1 MKVNNKVQTKKLCNP
16 KSFIIFS
23 VFFSFLPAGIMCAL
37 NYGRCGDNRKKWTI
51 LLSTILGFI
60 ALITV
65 VSLFTLNTSNTSAIF
80 FPINI
85 GVGILLWCIQRKLYE
100 EHIQKG
106 GQRAS
111 YLLPIITGLIVFSIS
126 AAWVFYSIYVPDK
139 VLSYTNNHIFYTN
152 NVTETQ
158 AKELGDYLKTKSYFA
173 SNTQIDLKIDKQ
185 EDMYVLSVVVK
196 EDYLNNEDFI
206 NSMKTFSKE
215 LSQKVFENDKVRIN
229 FCDDR
234 FKALKYVRAD

>member
-1 MKVNNKVQTKKLCNP
+1 MKANKKVPIKKLWNP

-37 NYGRCGDNRKKWTI
+37 NYGRCGDKRKKWTV

-65 VSLFTLNTSNTSAIF
+65 ASFFSINTSAIF
-80 FPINI
+80 LGINI
-85 GVGILLWCIQRKLYE
+85 GVGIFLMNFQRKLYE
-100 EHIQKG
+100 EHIQNG
-106 GQRAS
+106 GQKAS
-111 YLLPIITGLIVFSIS
+111 YFLPIIVGLIVFSVS
-126 AAWVFYSIYVPDK
+126 AASIFYSIYVPDK
-139 VLSYTNNHIFYTN
+139 VLTYTNNHLFYTN

-173 SNTQIDLKIDKQ
+173 SNTQIDTKIDKQ
-185 EDMYVLSVVVK
+185 EDLYVLSLVVK
-196 EDYLNNEDFI
+196 EEYQNNEEFI
-206 NSMKTFSKE
+206 KSMKAFSKE
-215 LSQKVFENDKVRIN
+215 LSQKVFENNKVRIN

-234 FKALKYVRAD
+234 FKALKYVSAD

>member
-1 MKVNNKVQTKKLCNP
+1 MKVNNKVQTKKLWNP

-37 NYGRCGDNRKKWTI
+37 NYGRCGDNRKKWTV

-60 ALITV
+60 VLITA
-65 VSLFTLNTSNTSAIF
+65 VSFLSINISAIF
-80 FPINI
+80 FCVNI
-85 GVGILLWCIQRKLYE
+85 GVGIFLWKLQQKLYK
-100 EHIQKG
+100 EHIEKG

-158 AKELGDYLKTKSYFA
+158 ANELGDYLKTKSYFA

-185 EDMYVLSVVVK
+185 EDMYVLSLVVK

-206 NSMKTFSKE
+206 NSMKAFSKE

-234 FKALKYVRAD
+234 FKALKYVSAD

>member
-1 MKVNNKVQTKKLCNP
+1 MKKINKIPQKKLWNP

-37 NYGRCGDNRKKWTI
+37 NYGRCGDNRKKWAV
-51 LLSTILGFI
+51 LLSTIIGFI
-60 ALITV
+60 ALIV
-65 VSLFTLNTSNTSAIF
+65 AASFLSINTSAIF
-80 FPINI
+80 LGINI
-85 GVGILLWCIQRKLYE
+85 GIGTSLGMLQQKLYK
-100 EHIQKG
+100 EHIEKG

-126 AAWVFYSIYVPDK
+126 AAWIFYSIYVPDK
-139 VLSYTNNHIFYTN
+139 VLTYTNNHIFYTN
-152 NVTETQ
+152 NVPETQ

-185 EDMYVLSVVVK
+185 EDMYVLSLVVK

-206 NSMKTFSKE
+206 NSMKAFSKE

-234 FKALKYVRAD
+234 FKALKYISAD

>member
-1 MKVNNKVQTKKLCNP
+1 MKANNKVQTKKLWNP

-37 NYGRCGDNRKKWTI
+37 NYGRCGDNRKKWTV
-51 LLSTILGFI
+51 LLSTIFGFI
-60 ALITV
+60 VLITA
-65 VSLFTLNTSNTSAIF
+65 VSFLSINISAIF
-80 FPINI
+80 LCVNI
-85 GVGILLWCIQRKLYE
+85 GVGIFLWKLQHKLYK
-100 EHIQKG
+100 EHIEKG
-106 GQRAS
+106 GQIAS
-111 YLLPIITGLIVFSIS
+111 YILPIITGLIVFSIS
-126 AAWVFYSIYVPDK
+126 AAWIFYSIYVPDK
-139 VLSYTNNHIFYTN
+139 VLTYTNNHIFYTN

-185 EDMYVLSVVVK
+185 EDMYVLSLVVK
-196 EDYLNNEDFI
+196 EDYLTNEDFI
-206 NSMKTFSKE
+206 NSMKAFSKE

-234 FKALKYVRAD
+234 FKALKYVSAD